1 MSLRL
6 PYHELSA
13 AALQGFRQVKNAVAA
28 GPLDLRLIELVYLR
42 ISQINGCAF
51 CLDMHAKALRARGES
66 QERLDALAG
75 WLVSERFDARERAA
89 LRWAEAL
96 TDIRNGHASDEDYAR
111 LLPHFSEQEI
121 SELTMAIA
129 GMNGLNR
136 LAIAMR
142 Q

>member
-1 MSLRL
+1 M
-6 PYHELSA
+6 
-13 AALQGFRQVKNAVAA
+13 
-28 GPLDLRLIELVYLR
+28 DT
-42 ISQINGCAF
+42 
-51 CLDMHAKALRARGES
+51 HAKALHARGES

-75 WLVSERFDARERAA
+75 WQVSEHFDDSERAA

-96 TDIRNGHASDEDYAR
+96 TNIRHGHTSDDDYTC
-111 LLPHFSEQEI
+111 LLPHFNEEEI

-129 GMNGLNR
+129 GMNGLNQ